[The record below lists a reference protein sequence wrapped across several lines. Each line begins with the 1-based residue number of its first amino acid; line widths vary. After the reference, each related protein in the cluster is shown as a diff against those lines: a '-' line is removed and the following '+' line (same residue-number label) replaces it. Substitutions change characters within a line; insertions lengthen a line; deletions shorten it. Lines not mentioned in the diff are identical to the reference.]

1 MAAGVRRSTR
11 SSGNVLVTKGTALGN
26 AGISVETVGK
36 IVVLSSL
43 WAIDLSR

>member
-1 MAAGVRRSTR
+1 MAAG
-11 SSGNVLVTKGTALGN
+11 NEPVTKGTAFGN

>member
-1 MAAGVRRSTR
+1 MAAGVRLSTQ
-11 SSGNVLVTKGTALGN
+11 SSGNVLVIKATALGN

-43 WAIDLSR
+43 GAIDLSR